1 MTRNY
6 NTRHPFVTQRE
17 LVYHVAGGWWVGL
30 VVGGSGGWF
39 VCVVCV
45 CMWSEVCGLWLVCGC
60 GDFELW
66 LWLIV
71 LSGKHS
77 QVESVAGAAHL
88 PNDYAGVLR

>member
-1 MTRNY
+1 M
-6 NTRHPFVTQRE
+6 
-17 LVYHVAGGWWVGL
+17 GWWVGGL
-30 VVGGSGGWF
+30 VVGGWVGGLVGGWVGGWVGV

-45 CMWSEVCGLWLVCGC
+45 VC

-71 LSGKHS
+71 FTGKHS

-88 PNDYAGVLR
+88 PNDYAGVLK